1 MRIQQVM
8 RLNTYYPTPISEKCK
23 SADKIGMALWLFSF
37 GSFFALILFVA
48 IYTGT
53 IGVVVLAIVFLL
65 VGLANPIW
73 ISDTQKAY
81 VEILDDHILVVDYYC
96 GAKKEREIPL
106 CRIAKAKSTCIPL
119 HGYTGNYCGN
129 RVRPF
134 YLVFSDAKGKYLFK
148 IIDLPETRAVFEK
161 YVSIA

>member
-1 MRIQQVM
+1 M

-23 SADKIGMALWLFSF
+23 RDDKVGIALWCFFF
-37 GSFFALILFVA
+37 GSFFALTLFVA
-48 IYTGT
+48 IYTGA
-53 IGVVVLAIVFLL
+53 IGIAVLAIVFLL
-65 VGLANPIW
+65 FCAFGPVW
-73 ISDTQKAY
+73 ISDTRKAY
-81 VEILDDHILVVDYYC
+81 VEIIGDHILVVDYYC

-119 HGYTGNYCGN
+119 HGYIGNYLGDG
-129 RVRPF
+129 VRPF
-134 YLVFSDAKGKYLFK
+134 YLVFRDAKGKYLFK